1 MPTPLSESHVE
12 RLAKLLLNDQLV
24 LFVGAGISHQ
34 AKARDASGRR
44 LPLWRELAEHVAA
57 QCGEKT
63 GNYSQ
68 SILDLFDAIETNQ
81 SRGQLEEAVR
91 SALPENE
98 FEPSPMHAALASL
111 PWHMVYTTN
120 YDNLLIRALNE
131 TEPIDDEN
139 KYELLQREKERRPR
153 LVHLHGTLQKMR
165 TLTGND
171 FSRWSKKN
179 PIAYN
184 YLQNIALN
192 RAILF
197 VGYSFSDPHLKYGL
211 LPWVKEITQGR
222 GRRHYAWMWD
232 VTPEQV
238 RLLDKRDQIE
248 VIPIRADSDWEA
260 AVVQLSKQVQASSR
274 KPHKSRKR
282 IVVASVIPQAQPDD
296 EVVINGY
303 KLFYH
308 RTRKQM
314 SLRQLSVAT
323 AMSVQALNN
332 LEQVKVK
339 LKAGPNCFGKTT
351 RANVTRLE
359 HALGCPGEL
368 AFGKNDFLAAYILFY
383 KVNRKQPARMS
394 VTKQIDFAADTKA
407 VVFDFG
413 GTLTRSTSPVSTWE
427 RMWTASGY
435 TIQDAGHYHRQFI
448 AGNLSHQQW
457 CDATCERFRKGGFSR
472 AHLKTIIDGIQPV
485 AGLHETLAKLH
496 DQGISLHVVSGS
508 VKEIILSILGNSAR
522 FFDEIKANEFVW
534 DADGVIKEIRGHQFD
549 FEGKARFITRVIE
562 DRSISPLEV
571 LFIGNSL
578 NDSWASQSGARTLCV
593 NPTHVDYSNTLLW
606 TDYITHMT
614 NLSEVLPFARRTT
627 GP

>member
-1 MPTPLSESHVE
+1 MTTPLSDSHVE

-34 AKARDASGRR
+34 AKARDGSGRR
-44 LPLWRELAEHVAA
+44 LPLWRELGEQVAA
-57 QCGEKT
+57 QCGEQT

-68 SILDLFDAIETNQ
+68 NILDLFDAIETNQ

-91 SALPENE
+91 NALPDNE
-98 FEPSPMHAALASL
+98 FEPSPMHAALARL

-131 TEPIDDEN
+131 TEPIDDEI
-139 KYELLQREKERRPR
+139 KYELLQRDQERRPR
-153 LVHLHGTLQKMR
+153 LVHLHGTLQRIR

-179 PIAYN
+179 PVAYN
-184 YLQNIALN
+184 YLQHIALN

-222 GRRHYAWMWD
+222 GRRHYAWIWE
-232 VTPEQV
+232 VSPEQA

-248 VIPIRADSDWEA
+248 VIPIRSDSDWEA
-260 AVVQLSKQVQASSR
+260 AVAQLAERVQAASR
-274 KPHKSRKR
+274 KPQKARKR
-282 IVVASVIPQAQPDD
+282 STVPAIPDAEPDD

-314 SLRQLSVAT
+314 SLRHLSIAT
-323 AMSVQALNN
+323 AISVQMLNN

-351 RANVTRLE
+351 RSNVTRLE

-413 GTLTRSTSPVSTWE
+413 GTLTRATSPVSTWE

-472 AHLKTIIDGIQPV
+472 AHLKSIIDGIEPV
-485 AGLHETLAKLH
+485 VGLHETLAQLH

-508 VKEIILSILGNSAR
+508 VKEIILSVLGNSAR

-534 DADGVIKEIRGHQFD
+534 DADGIIKEIRGHQFD

-571 LFIGNSL
+571 LFVGNSL

-606 TDYITHMT
+606 TDYIKDMT
-614 NLSEVLPFARRTT
+614 NLSEILPFARRTT
-627 GP
+627 GS